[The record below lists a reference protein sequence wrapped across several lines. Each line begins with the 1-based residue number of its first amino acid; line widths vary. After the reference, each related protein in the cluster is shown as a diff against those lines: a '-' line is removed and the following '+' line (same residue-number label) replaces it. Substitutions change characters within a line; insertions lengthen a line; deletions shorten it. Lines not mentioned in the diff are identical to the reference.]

1 MKNIGL
7 KSAIVALAGMSF
19 ASCGDFLEIYP
30 LTMVYEDNYWNEK
43 ADVDQIV
50 TGCYTRMQDNDFL
63 RRVFIWGE
71 VRSDNIRGGS
81 NSKYFNKEWDEGKII
96 DEDILSTNK
105 YTDWSPF
112 YSVIDR
118 CNLVIERAPQVAEV
132 DPSYLASDVQ
142 ATIAEVT
149 AIRALC
155 YFYLVRTFKDVPY
168 YTYAI
173 TNDEQPLN
181 LPVTDGDEV
190 VRNLIQ
196 DLQNV
201 LPNALTA
208 WPSVNGE
215 DKSYAR
221 ITQDAIRAMLADMS
235 LWIGDYAAAD
245 RWAQQVIENKQ
256 RYFEE
261 NYSTNYLTDGYP
273 LVPDGGQGMLQRGA
287 GYALNFYGDG
297 GGPESI
303 FELEFTNDAN
313 DNEKGNTM
321 VTDLYYRFYEE
332 KDLPTG
338 CGTYAPA
345 IALWTEWSSP
355 QLFKPVTGSTSND
368 IRRWSI
374 AVNAVS
380 NTTAAYMAKYAVSD
394 MSTYMNSTTFSDV
407 YFISGGRNWAKN
419 DANWIF
425 YRVSDMMLIK
435 AEALLYMAGDDLT
448 DERNDSLVHAAYDL
462 IAAVSHRSATGG
474 IDNYGSGSAASRSSL
489 INFLFDERRR
499 EFLFEGKRW
508 FDLVRRSR
516 HDGNNTEYLIQQVSV
531 KHSESASTVTGKLRN
546 YMAMYWPYN
555 YDEVRVNENLHQN
568 PAYPESDDS
577 SYESTTN

>member
-71 VRSDNIRGGS
+71 VRSDNIGGGS
-81 NSKYFNKEWDEGKII
+81 NSKYFNSEWDEGKIL

-245 RWAQQVIENKQ
+245 RWAQQVIKNKME
-256 RYFEE
+256 YFEK

-273 LVPDGGQGMLQRGA
+273 LVPDVGQGMLQRGA
-287 GYALNFYGDG
+287 GYKLNFYGDG

-303 FELEFTNDAN
+303 FELEFTNNPD

-345 IALWTEWSSP
+345 LSLWTVWTSSE
-355 QLFKPVTGSTSND
+355 LFNKGTGD

-374 AVNAVS
+374 AVDDVEK
-380 NTTAAYMAKYAVSD
+380 TGKAYMAKYACSD
-394 MSTYMNSTTFSDV
+394 LSSYMNMSALEEATFQL
-407 YFISGGRNWAKN
+407 GGRGWKKN

-448 DERNDSLVHAAYDL
+448 NERNDSLVHAAYDL
-462 IAAVSHRSATGG
+462 IAAVSHRSVSNG
-474 IDNYGSGSAASRSSL
+474 IDNYGTGDAASRGTL
-489 INFLFDERRR
+489 IDFLFDERRR

-516 HDGNNTEYLIQQVSV
+516 HDGNDTSYLIQQVQS
-531 KHSESASTVTGKLRN
+531 KYTTASSTVTSKLRN

-568 PAYPESDDS
+568 PAYPDSDNS
-577 SYESTTN
+577 SFESTTN